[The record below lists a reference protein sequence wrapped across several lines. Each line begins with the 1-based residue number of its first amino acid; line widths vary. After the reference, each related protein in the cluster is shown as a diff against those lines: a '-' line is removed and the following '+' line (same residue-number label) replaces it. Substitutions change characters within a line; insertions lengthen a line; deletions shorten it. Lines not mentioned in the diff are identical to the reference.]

1 MLTGERESLTFA
13 QKHYFIGKR
22 WWMMVEGKQNKF
34 EEEKSHNFEEKKST
48 LGHFEDFVVI

>member
-13 QKHYFIGKR
+13 QKHYFIGKW

-34 EEEKSHNFEEKKST
+34 EEEKSHNLEGKKVNPGS
-48 LGHFEDFVVI
+48 F